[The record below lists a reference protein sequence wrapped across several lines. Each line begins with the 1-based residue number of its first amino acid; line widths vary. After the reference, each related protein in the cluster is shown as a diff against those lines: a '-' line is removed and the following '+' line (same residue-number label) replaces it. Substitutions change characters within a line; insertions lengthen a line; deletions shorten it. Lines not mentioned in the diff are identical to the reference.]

1 MKIKL
6 KPWLYAVLTAT
17 AAAITA
23 VLAITSCTVTRTI
36 TNKSE
41 YHQKGDTTVVIQTK
55 TIENYNAKKDKGAI

>member
-6 KPWLYAVLTAT
+6 KPWLYALLTAA

-23 VLAITSCTVTRTI
+23 VLTLTSCTVTRTI

-41 YHQKGDTTVVIQTK
+41 YHQRGDTTVVIQTK
-55 TIENYNAKKDKGAI
+55 TIENYNAKKNQGAI